1 MQVNPQVIV
10 RNGIQI
16 PLPVL
21 GVQVGVAPDFTGR
34 VVLHLRD
41 GRLIA
46 ERRLLDSEHISTLEG
61 FLELAHL
68 SGWTVTPPQRINRR
82 YLWH

>member
-1 MQVNPQVIV
+1 MQLNPKTFVSDGV
-10 RNGIQI
+10 SI

-21 GVQVGVAPDFTGR
+21 VVQVGVAPDFTGR

-68 SGWTVTPPQRINRR
+68 SGWAVTPPPSTD
-82 YLWH
+82 